1 MKLLP
6 QIQVE
11 GGAEWLARTATQCL
25 IDEARLSPKPGLVDS
40 RGNGAHHDLT
50 LALMERSAHS
60 LTPTFQALA
69 LQSWLRPADI
79 ALRQTVGRLG
89 RVGEQ
94 AMMAA
99 TGGVNTHRGAIWALG
114 LLVSAVAMLGG
125 EANAPVIA
133 ATAATLAKLPDDA
146 APKVFS
152 KGLCATHRY
161 RVPGAREEAQ
171 QGFPHILQHALPQL
185 RVSRRNGG
193 SESHARIDALM
204 AIMTSLTDTCV
215 LSRAGME
222 GLETMQRGAR
232 AVLSA
237 GGSATPEGQLALGI
251 LDRQMLTLNASPGGA
266 ADLLAATLF
275 LDRIGTP
282 YFKH

>member
-6 QIQVE
+6 RIQVE

-40 RGNGAHHDLT
+40 RGNGAHHDLS

-69 LQSWLRPADI
+69 LQSWQRP

-89 RVGEQ
+89 REGEQ
-94 AMMAA
+94 QMMAA

-125 EANAPVIA
+125 KGKARAVA
-133 ATAATLAKLPDDA
+133 DTAAQLAKLPDDA

-152 KGLCATHRY
+152 KGLRATHRY

-171 QGFPHILQHALPQL
+171 QAFPHIMQRALPQL
-185 RVSRRNGG
+185 RLSRLNGG
-193 SESHARIDALM
+193 TEAHARLDALM

-215 LSRAGME
+215 LSRAGMA
-222 GLETMQRGAR
+222 GLDAMQSGAR
-232 AVLSA
+232 AVLAA
-237 GGSATPEGQLALGI
+237 GGTAHPEGQRILAV
-251 LDRQMLTLNASPGGA
+251 LDKQMLLLNASPGGA

-275 LDRIGTP
+275 LDRIETP
-282 YFKH
+282 YLAN